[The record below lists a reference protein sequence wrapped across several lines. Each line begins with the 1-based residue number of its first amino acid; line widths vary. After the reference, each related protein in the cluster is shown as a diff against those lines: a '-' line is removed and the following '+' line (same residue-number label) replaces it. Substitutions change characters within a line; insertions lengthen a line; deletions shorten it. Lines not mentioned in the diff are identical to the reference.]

1 MSLSSLHDRV
11 VLLCGVLTALFAA
24 PPWVQAQP
32 EPPRLLVVVTI
43 EQLRSDALER
53 YASDFSS
60 SGFRL
65 LQQGAAVF
73 PRCRY
78 DVGVTLA
85 APSAATLVSGAPPSQ
100 HGIVADVWL
109 DRATNRLARSS
120 IVRGAPSPSRLVG
133 STLADELN
141 LATQGRARVL
151 AVSGSAAPAVLLA
164 GRSPRG
170 VYWRGESGDF
180 ETSAYYGGATPDW
193 LTRFNAARPGKLD
206 ASGEVIQGPT
216 VWRALGADDSRP
228 PLRSLEG
235 DHARQLFESSPF
247 AVDELFSLA
256 REAVAG
262 ESLGR
267 SGEPDLLFINLTAP
281 AKLALETGA
290 QSPLMRDLFARLD
303 RALARF
309 LLELDETLGLEQVA
323 VALVGLHGSPP
334 QRDDLKLAGIEGG
347 SISGEEVALAM
358 HQALA
363 GEFGSEVGVARY
375 VYPFVY
381 LNEGARRATPE
392 RLQRMIDAAGR
403 AAMRVDG
410 VVGYYSP
417 HHSTVGEEMARR
429 LSRSWREGRSGDL
442 MLLYEPYRFERYGD
456 GRGIAFG
463 SPYRYDSDTSLILFG
478 KRFRTGIYEREIEAS
493 SIAPTLAALLGIAA
507 PSSTTGRILDEAL
520 LPTTDPSVGPPAP
533 PID

>member
-1 MSLSSLHDRV
+1 MSLSSLHDWA
-11 VLLCGVLTALFAA
+11 VLFSLVLAVICAA
-24 PPWVQAQP
+24 PQAVLAQP

-53 YASDFSS
+53 YASDFST

-65 LQQGAAVF
+65 LEQGAAVF
-73 PRCRY
+73 PHCRY
-78 DVGVTLA
+78 DVGVTLS
-85 APSAATLVSGAPPSQ
+85 APSAATVVSGAPPSQ
-100 HGIVADVWL
+100 HGIVADAWL
-109 DRATNRLARSS
+109 DHATGRLVRASL
-120 IVRGAPSPSRLVG
+120 VEGAPSPSRLVG

-141 LATQGRARVL
+141 LVTQGRARVV

-164 GRSPRG
+164 GRRPRG
-170 VYWRGESGDF
+170 VYWRGETGDF

-193 LTRFNAARPGKLD
+193 LTRFNAARPGKLN
-206 ASGEVIQGPT
+206 AAGEVIAGPK

-247 AVDELFSLA
+247 AIDELFSLA
-256 REAVAG
+256 SEAVVG

-267 SGEPDLLFINLTAP
+267 SGEPDLLFINLAAP
-281 AKLALETGA
+281 ARLALETGA

-309 LLELDETLGLEQVA
+309 LLELDGALGMEQVA

-334 QRDDLKLAGIEGG
+334 QREDLKLAGIEGG
-347 SISGEEVALAM
+347 SISGEEVALTM

-363 GEFGSEVGVARY
+363 SEFGSEVGVERY

-392 RLQRMIDAAGR
+392 RRQRIIAAAGR
-403 AAMRVDG
+403 AAMGVEG

-417 HHSTVGEEMARR
+417 HHSTVGEEMTRR

-478 KRFRTGIYEREIEAS
+478 KRFRTGVYEREIDAS
-493 SIAPTLAALLGIAA
+493 SIAPTLAALLGISA

-520 LPTTDPSVGPPAP
+520 LPSTDPSVGPPAP